1 MYGFPLMARSGSSR
15 FILTSVLG
23 ILATI
28 GLLWF
33 VTHASGDA
41 RFFYN
46 EEGLVIVGGGVI
58 CVALLAF
65 RGDEIR
71 AALSALSAVF
81 RGTGG
86 LEREVADLLD
96 VSKLLYGKQIAAADE
111 RVRKVSSPFLKLG
124 LQMVVDG
131 ASLDDLMHVM
141 NWRIQKQAEAE
152 QAQSRF
158 FRVLASFAPAFGL
171 LGTLAG
177 MVGMLKQL
185 GGGDI
190 GLIGSSMAIAML
202 ATLYGLILANLVFK
216 PLAIKLEQRTTEHVA
231 QLNILLEGVV
241 LAHLNRSPSVI
252 QETLATYLMDVH
264 EEVGRGR

>member
-1 MYGFPLMARSGSSR
+1 MARARSSR

-23 ILATI
+23 LVATTA
-28 GLLWF
+28 LLWY

-46 EEGLVIVGGGVI
+46 EEGLIIVGGGVV

-71 AALSALSAVF
+71 GALAAIASVF
-81 RGTGG
+81 RSLKG
-86 LEREVADLLD
+86 LEQEMADLTD
-96 VSKLLYGKQIAAADE
+96 VAKLLYGKQIQAADE
-111 RVRKVSSPFLKLG
+111 RVRKVGSPFLRLG
-124 LQMVVDG
+124 LQMIVDG
-131 ASLDDLMHVM
+131 ASLDDIMHVM
-141 NWRIQKQAEAE
+141 NWRIQKQVEAD

-185 GGGDI
+185 GSGDI

-202 ATLYGLILANLVFK
+202 ATLYGLILSNLVFK
-216 PLAIKLEQRTTEHVA
+216 PMAIKLEQRTTERVA

-241 LAHLNRSPSVI
+241 LAHLGRSPSVI
-252 QETLATYLMDVH
+252 EETLRTYLMDTRD
-264 EEVGRGR
+264 EVGGGR

>member
-1 MYGFPLMARSGSSR
+1 MARSRSSR

-23 ILATI
+23 LAATAA
-28 GLLWF
+28 LLWF

-46 EEGLVIVGGGVI
+46 EEGLVIVGGGVV
-58 CVALLAF
+58 CVAMLAF

-71 AALSALSAVF
+71 AALAAIASVF
-81 RGTGG
+81 RGPAG
-86 LEREVADLLD
+86 LDREVADLMD
-96 VSKLLYGKQIAAADE
+96 VAKLLYGKQIQAADE
-111 RVRKVSSPFLKLG
+111 RVRKVGSPFLRLG

-131 ASLDDLMHVM
+131 GTLDDIMHVM
-141 NWRIQKQAEAE
+141 NWRIQKQVEAE

-185 GGGDI
+185 GSGDI
-190 GLIGSSMAIAML
+190 GLIGSSMAVAML

-216 PLAIKLEQRTTEHVA
+216 PMAIKLEQCTTERVA

-252 QETLATYLMDVH
+252 EETLRTYLMDARD
-264 EEVGRGR
+264 EVGGGR

>member
-1 MYGFPLMARSGSSR
+1 MAKKAPPSR
-15 FILTSVLG
+15 FVLTSILG
-23 ILATI
+23 IVATI
-28 GLLWF
+28 ALLWY
-33 VTHASGDA
+33 VTYASGDA

-46 EEGLVIVGGGVI
+46 EEGLLIVGGGVV

-65 RGDEIR
+65 RGDEIK
-71 AALSALSAVF
+71 AALSAIASVF
-81 RGTGG
+81 RASPG
-86 LEREVADLLD
+86 LEREVVDLLD
-96 VSKLLYGKQIAAADE
+96 VSKLLYSKQIAPADD
-111 RVRKVSSPFLKLG
+111 RVRRVSSPFLKLG

-131 ASLDDLMHVM
+131 ASLDDIMHVM

-158 FRVLASFAPAFGL
+158 FRVLAAFAPAFGL

-185 GGGDI
+185 GAGDI

-202 ATLYGLILANLVFK
+202 ATLYGLVLANLVFK
-216 PLAIKLEQRTTEHVA
+216 PMAIKLEQRTTEHVA

-241 LAHLNRSPSVI
+241 LIQLNRSPSAI
-252 QETLATYLMDVH
+252 QETLNTYLMAAH
-264 EEVGRGR
+264 EVGRGR

>member
-1 MYGFPLMARSGSSR
+1 MAKARPSR
-15 FILTSVLG
+15 FILTSILG
-23 ILATI
+23 MAATAS
-28 GLLWF
+28 LLWF

-41 RFFYN
+41 SFFYN
-46 EEGLVIVGGGVI
+46 QEGLLIVGGGVV

-65 RGDEIR
+65 RGDEIG
-71 AALSALSAVF
+71 AALAAIASVF
-81 RGTGG
+81 RQPAG
-86 LEREVADLLD
+86 LDREVAELLE

-111 RVRKVSSPFLKLG
+111 QVRKVGSPFLKLG

-131 ASLDDLMHVM
+131 ASLDDIMHVM

-190 GLIGSSMAIAML
+190 GLIGSSMAVAML
-202 ATLYGLILANLVFK
+202 ATLYGLILANLLFK

-241 LAHLNRSPSVI
+241 LAHLNRSPSLI
-252 QETLATYLMDVH
+252 QEMLATYLMGVH
-264 EEVGRGR
+264 GEVGRGR